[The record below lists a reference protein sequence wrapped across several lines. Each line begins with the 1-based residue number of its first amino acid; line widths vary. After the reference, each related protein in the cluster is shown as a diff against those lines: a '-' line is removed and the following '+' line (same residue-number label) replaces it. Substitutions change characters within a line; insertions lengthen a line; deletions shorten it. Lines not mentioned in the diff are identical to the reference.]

1 MASHGR
7 YTIVSKLADGGMA
20 EIFLGIQHGAE
31 GFQKPVVLKRILT
44 AFSADPQFR
53 NMFLDEAHISMS
65 LNHSNVVQVL
75 DLGVSRGR
83 YFLVLE
89 LVDGWDLDKILQRAK
104 AASMVWPPALSLYV
118 VGEICR
124 ALSFAHGKAANG
136 RPLGIVH
143 RDISPN
149 NVLISDQ
156 GEVKLADFGIA
167 KAQRKREQ
175 TAAGV
180 IKGKIAFMSPEQ
192 ATGAAIDRRSD
203 LFSVGSML
211 YLMATDKLPFESATD
226 LEAIFRVQRADF
238 TAPETARPGVGSEVS
253 RIIMRAMRLVPAER
267 YQTADEMLVD
277 VERVLRTEYQSAG
290 QTELK
295 LWMAQL
301 ARRDGVASIGKT
313 EPGTLATTTEG
324 GTDVSVG
331 TSFELVDFDES
342 ALVTEGSFLPGAVV
356 AGGAI
361 NALSAGVAAAAPP
374 KGPPPLP
381 TPTPPGG
388 APAAVETTL
397 PPRVTGTVR
406 AVETK
411 SRGLRGFWF
420 GATFALAAV
429 IGARYAIEWARTQ
442 PFFRGTP
449 LAASPPAPD
458 TVAPA
463 PAAAPSPPAAA
474 ASNAQPRGAAPTT
487 SARPNEPAGKPGEPA
502 AAPPAAA
509 ATAPDAGGG
518 VAVQAGGARRPDA
531 GGGTLATGESPDEP
545 DEEALLRQAVPN
557 AETAVIGDEEATE
570 APAETKS
577 AKTVKTT
584 KVAAAASEK
593 KDERGGGS
601 ARPSPAPAR
610 PETVSLHIT
619 SSPVGAVVR
628 TKYKVLGR
636 TPISLHFRG
645 GNTYELMFIKQGYA
659 QTIKRVTI
667 AGSGARDRTVAVVLK
682 KSRAPSGRPSL
693 FHIHR

>member
-1 MASHGR
+1 MAGHGR

-31 GFQKPVVLKRILT
+31 GFQKPVVLKRVLT

-89 LVDGWDLDKILQRAK
+89 LVDGWDLDKIMHRAK

-118 VGEICR
+118 VAEVCR
-124 ALSFAHGKAANG
+124 ALAFAHGKHYDG
-136 RPLGIVH
+136 KPLGIVH

-149 NVLISDQ
+149 NVLISEQ

-238 TAPETARPGVGSEVS
+238 TAPEVARPGVGTEVS
-253 RIIMRAMRLVPAER
+253 RIIMRAMRLTPAER

-301 ARRDGVASIGKT
+301 ARRDGSQSIGKT
-313 EPGTLATTTEG
+313 RPGSMATIADGG
-324 GTDVSVG
+324 GTDLNVVG
-331 TSFELVDFDES
+331 SSFELVDFDEVAVAAS
-342 ALVTEGSFLPGAVV
+342 DAAFAPGAVV
-356 AGGAI
+356 SGGP
-361 NALSAGVAAAAPP
+361 G
-374 KGPPPLP
+374 KGPPPIP
-381 TPTPPGG
+381 QGTPSGLMPV
-388 APAAVETTL
+388 APEVAP
-397 PPRVTGTVR
+397 PPRDTAAMR
-406 AVETK
+406 AIEQK

-420 GATFALAAV
+420 GAMFALAAV

-442 PFFRGTP
+442 PFFGRVLGN
-449 LAASPPAPD
+449 AA
-458 TVAPA
+458 APA
-463 PAAAPSPPAAA
+463 PAAPPAA
-474 ASNAQPRGAAPTT
+474 
-487 SARPNEPAGKPGEPA
+487 
-502 AAPPAAA
+502 
-509 ATAPDAGGG
+509 G
-518 VAVQAGGARRPDA
+518 V
-531 GGGTLATGESPDEP
+531 SP
-545 DEEALLRQAVPN
+545 
-557 AETAVIGDEEATE
+557 
-570 APAETKS
+570 APAKP
-577 AKTVKTT
+577 ARV
-584 KVAAAASEK
+584 AASEK
-593 KDERGGGS
+593 GAPGKPAKAETPSGGGRRRSRRGGGEVLRDRGRGPRTQ
-601 ARPSPAPAR
+601 ARRGQRGRRRRSGRAR
-610 PETVSLHIT
+610 RGSVAARGAAQRREHGHRRRRGRRTGTGGQGRGREGRQGGGAHGRRIESGCHVSQA
-619 SSPVGAVVR
+619 GD
-628 TKYKVLGR
+628 
-636 TPISLHFRG
+636 SLAAHHQHAGGRG
-645 GNTYELMFIKQGYA
+645 GAHEVQG
-659 QTIKRVTI
+659 
-667 AGSGARDRTVAVVLK
+667 AGANADQPAF
-682 KSRAPSGRPSL
+682 PGRQHL
-693 FHIHR
+693 

>member
-1 MASHGR
+1 MAGHGR

-31 GFQKPVVLKRILT
+31 GFQKPVVLKRVLT

-75 DLGVSRGR
+75 DLGVSKGR

-89 LVDGWDLDKILQRAK
+89 LVDGWDLDRILQRAK

-118 VGEICR
+118 VAEVCR
-124 ALSFAHGKAANG
+124 ALAFAHGKYYEG
-136 RPLGIVH
+136 KPLGIVH

-149 NVLISDQ
+149 NVLISEQ

-192 ATGAAIDRRSD
+192 ATGATIDRRSD

-226 LEAIFRVQRADF
+226 LEAIFRVQRAEF
-238 TAPETARPGVGSEVS
+238 TPPDVARSGVGPEVS

-301 ARRDGVASIGKT
+301 ARRDGSQSFGKT
-313 EPGTLATTTEG
+313 RPGTMATITDG
-324 GTDVSVG
+324 SGTDISVG
-331 TSFELVDFDES
+331 SSFELVDFDDAAIS
-342 ALVTEGSFLPGAVV
+342 TSDAAFAPGAVV
-356 AGGAI
+356 SGGPA
-361 NALSAGVAAAAPP
+361 S
-374 KGPPPLP
+374 KGPPPIP
-381 TPTPPGG
+381 QGTPQG
-388 APAAVETTL
+388 L
-397 PPRVTGTVR
+397 PPVPPEMASPPRDTAAMR
-406 AVETK
+406 AIEQK

-420 GATFALAAV
+420 GAMFALAAV

-442 PFFRGTP
+442 PFFGRMLGNP
-449 LAASPPAPD
+449 
-458 TVAPA
+458 PA
-463 PAAAPSPPAAA
+463 PAAPPTVAVSPAPAKPGRATADGKSAPAK
-474 ASNAQPRGAAPTT
+474 GAKPESTRA
-487 SARPNEPAGKPGEPA
+487 EPAKPVLVA
-502 AAPPAAA
+502 AAPDAAAMKPAAPVA
-509 ATAPDAGGG
+509 AAPE
-518 VAVQAGGARRPDA
+518 RRPDA
-531 GGGTLATGESPDEP
+531 GRAIAAGEAAEP
-545 DEEALLRQAVPN
+545 DEEALLRQALPN
-557 AETAVIGDEEATE
+557 AEDAVIGEEEAD
-570 APAETKS
+570 APAPEPKG
-577 AKTVKTT
+577 
-584 KVAAAASEK
+584 AAAKAGKTPGRTTTASK
-593 KDERGGGS
+593 AS
-601 ARPSPAPAR
+601 AAPAR

-619 SSPVGAVVR
+619 STPVGAVVR

-645 GNTYELMFIKQGYA
+645 GNTYELMFVKHGYA
-659 QTIKRVTI
+659 QATKRVTI
-667 AGSGARDRTVAVVLK
+667 AGTGAKDRKVAVVLK
-682 KSRAPSGRPSL
+682 KNRTPVGRQSV

>member
-1 MASHGR
+1 MAGHGR

-31 GFQKPVVLKRILT
+31 GFQKPVVLKRVLT
-44 AFSADPQFR
+44 AFSADSQFR

-89 LVDGWDLDKILQRAK
+89 LVDGWDLDKIMHRAM

-118 VGEICR
+118 VGEVCR
-124 ALSFAHGKAANG
+124 ALAFAHGKHYDG
-136 RPLGIVH
+136 KPLGIVH

-149 NVLISDQ
+149 NVLISEQ

-192 ATGAAIDRRSD
+192 ATGAVIDRRSD

-238 TAPETARPGVGSEVS
+238 TAPEVARPGVGPEVS
-253 RIIMRAMRLVPAER
+253 RIIMRAMRLSPAER

-301 ARRDGVASIGKT
+301 ARRDGSQAIGKT
-313 EPGTLATTTEG
+313 RPGSMATIADGG
-324 GTDVSVG
+324 GTDLNVLGS
-331 TSFELVDFDES
+331 SFELVDFDEVAVS
-342 ALVTEGSFLPGAVV
+342 ASDAAFAPGAVV
-356 AGGAI
+356 SGGP
-361 NALSAGVAAAAPP
+361 G
-374 KGPPPLP
+374 KGPPPIP
-381 TPTPPGG
+381 QGTPSGLMPVAPEV
-388 APAAVETTL
+388 APA
-397 PPRVTGTVR
+397 PRDTAAMR
-406 AVETK
+406 AIEQK

-420 GATFALAAV
+420 GAMFALAAV

-442 PFFRGTP
+442 PFFGRMLGN
-449 LAASPPAPD
+449 AS
-458 TVAPA
+458 APA
-463 PAAAPSPPAAA
+463 P
-474 ASNAQPRGAAPTT
+474 G
-487 SARPNEPAGKPGEPA
+487 
-502 AAPPAAA
+502 APPADGVSPAPAKPGRVAASEKSSPGKPAKA
-509 ATAPDAGGG
+509 ATPAPMVVAAVPDAGAAKPSETVG
-518 VAVQAGGARRPDA
+518 VALERRPDA
-531 GGGTLATGESPDEP
+531 GSAVAAAEADEP
-545 DEEALLRQAVPN
+545 DEEALLRQALPN
-557 AETAVIGDEEATE
+557 AENAVIGEEEAD
-570 APAETKS
+570 APAPGAKGGGAKGGKEAARTATGSKAAATS
-577 AKTVKTT
+577 AK
-584 KVAAAASEK
+584 A
-593 KDERGGGS
+593 
-601 ARPSPAPAR
+601 
-610 PETVSLHIT
+610 ETVSLHIT
-619 SSPVGAVVR
+619 STPVGAVVR

-659 QTIKRVTI
+659 PATKRVTI
-667 AGSGARDRTVAVVLK
+667 AGSGAKDRKVAVVLK
-682 KSRAPSGRPSL
+682 KSRTPAGRKSL

>member
-1 MASHGR
+1 MAGHGR

-75 DLGVSRGR
+75 DLGVSKGR

-89 LVDGWDLDKILQRAK
+89 LVDGWDLDKILHRAK

-118 VGEICR
+118 VAEICR
-124 ALSFAHGKAANG
+124 ALAFAHGKQYEG
-136 RPLGIVH
+136 KPLGIVH

-149 NVLISDQ
+149 NVLISEQ

-192 ATGAAIDRRSD
+192 ATGAPIDRRSD

-226 LEAIFRVQRADF
+226 LEAIFRVQRAEF
-238 TAPETARPGVGSEVS
+238 TPPDVARAGVGPEVS
-253 RIIMRAMRLVPAER
+253 RIIMRAMRLTPAER

-301 ARRDGVASIGKT
+301 ARRDGSQSFGKT
-313 EPGTLATTTEG
+313 RPGTIAAITDGG
-324 GTDVSVG
+324 GTDISVG
-331 TSFELVDFDES
+331 SSFELVDFDEV
-342 ALVTEGSFLPGAVV
+342 ALSSSDAAFAPGAVV
-356 AGGAI
+356 SGGGQSGQAGQG
-361 NALSAGVAAAAPP
+361 GKV
-374 KGPPPLP
+374 PPPIP
-381 TPTPPGG
+381 QGTPQGLAPIPPEMATPRDT
-388 APAAVETTL
+388 AAM
-397 PPRVTGTVR
+397 R
-406 AVETK
+406 AIEQK

-420 GATFALAAV
+420 GAMFALAAV

-442 PFFRGTP
+442 PFFGRMLGNP
-449 LAASPPAPD
+449 S
-458 TVAPA
+458 A
-463 PAAAPSPPAAA
+463 PAAPPPVASSPASGKPARTTSSDGKGTPAKPAKAETAKAEVVKAETPPPALAA
-474 ASNAQPRGAAPTT
+474 
-487 SARPNEPAGKPGEPA
+487 
-502 AAPPAAA
+502 
-509 ATAPDAGGG
+509 APDAGAAKVPQTA
-518 VAVQAGGARRPDA
+518 VAASEHKPDEGSAVAAGEAA
-531 GGGTLATGESPDEP
+531 EP
-545 DEEALLRQAVPN
+545 DEEALLRQALPN
-557 AETAVIGDEEATE
+557 AENAVIGEEEAD
-570 APAETKS
+570 APAPETKS
-577 AKTVKTT
+577 AGAKSGKTASRTIAASK
-584 KVAAAASEK
+584 AAAT
-593 KDERGGGS
+593 
-601 ARPSPAPAR
+601 PAK

-619 SSPVGAVVR
+619 STPVGAVVR

-645 GNTYELMFIKQGYA
+645 GNTYELMFIKRGYA
-659 QTIKRVTI
+659 QATKRVTI
-667 AGSGARDRTVAVVLK
+667 AGTGAKDRKVAVVLK
-682 KSRAPSGRPSL
+682 KNRTPVGRQSL

>member
-1 MASHGR
+1 MAGHGR

-31 GFQKPVVLKRILT
+31 GFQKPVVLKRVLT
-44 AFSADPQFR
+44 PFSTDPQFR

-83 YFLVLE
+83 YFLVME
-89 LVDGWDLDKILQRAK
+89 LVDGWDLDKILHRAK

-118 VGEICR
+118 VAEICR
-124 ALSFAHGKAANG
+124 ALAFAHGKHHDG
-136 RPLGIVH
+136 KPLGIVH

-149 NVLISDQ
+149 NVFISEQ

-192 ATGAAIDRRSD
+192 ATGATIDRRSD
-203 LFSVGSML
+203 LFAVGSML

-226 LEAIFRVQRADF
+226 LEAIFRVQRAEF
-238 TAPETARPGVGSEVS
+238 TPPEVARPGVGSEVS
-253 RIIMRAMRLVPAER
+253 RIVMRAMRLVPAER

-301 ARRDGVASIGKT
+301 ARRDGSMSIGKT
-313 EPGTLATTTEG
+313 RPGTMATIAD
-324 GTDVSVG
+324 GTDINVVG
-331 TSFELVDFDES
+331 SSFELVDFDDAAVS
-342 ALVTEGSFLPGAVV
+342 ASDAAFAPGAIVS
-356 AGGAI
+356 GG
-361 NALSAGVAAAAPP
+361 G
-374 KGPPPLP
+374 KGPPPIP
-381 TPTPPGG
+381 QGTPPGG
-388 APAAVETTL
+388 ASIAAEMAV
-397 PPRVTGTVR
+397 PPRDTAAMR
-406 AVETK
+406 AIEQK

-420 GATFALAAV
+420 GAMFALAAV

-442 PFFRGTP
+442 PFFGRVLGTV
-449 LAASPPAPD
+449 AATSPPVSAPPA
-458 TVAPA
+458 VAVSPSLPAKPARAALSETKGSGGKAESPA
-463 PAAAPSPPAAA
+463 PAKVASAPD
-474 ASNAQPRGAAPTT
+474 
-487 SARPNEPAGKPGEPA
+487 
-502 AAPPAAA
+502 AAA
-509 ATAPDAGGG
+509 ATKSAETAAASPARKPDEGAALAAGE
-518 VAVQAGGARRPDA
+518 GAA
-531 GGGTLATGESPDEP
+531 EP
-545 DEEALLRQAVPN
+545 DEEALLREALPN
-557 AETAVIGDEEATE
+557 AENTVIGEEEAD
-570 APAETKS
+570 APAGETKGGA
-577 AKTVKTT
+577 AKSGK
-584 KVAAAASEK
+584 A
-593 KDERGGGS
+593 S
-601 ARPSPAPAR
+601 ARQTTASKGASTSAR

-645 GNTYELMFIKQGYA
+645 GNTYELMFIKRGYA
-659 QTIKRVTI
+659 QTTRRVTI
-667 AGSGARDRTVAVVLK
+667 AGSGAKDRKVAVVLK
-682 KSRAPSGRPSL
+682 KSRTPAGRPNL

>member
-1 MASHGR
+1 MAGHGR

-75 DLGVSRGR
+75 DLGVSKGR

-89 LVDGWDLDKILQRAK
+89 LVDGWDLDKILHRAK

-118 VGEICR
+118 VGEVCR
-124 ALSFAHGKAANG
+124 ALSFAHGKIHEG
-136 RPLGIVH
+136 KPLGIVH

-149 NVLISDQ
+149 NVLISEQ

-203 LFSVGSML
+203 VFSVGSML

-238 TAPETARPGVGSEVS
+238 TPPEVARPGVGAEVS
-253 RIIMRAMRLVPAER
+253 RIIMRAMRLTAGER

-295 LWMAQL
+295 LWLAQL
-301 ARRDGVASIGKT
+301 ARRDGSQSFGKT
-313 EPGTLATTTEG
+313 RVGATVVTPDG
-324 GTDVSVG
+324 SGSDLNAGS
-331 TSFELVDFDES
+331 SFELVDFDD
-342 ALVTEGSFLPGAVV
+342 AGVTVDASFAPGAIL
-356 AGGAI
+356 AGG
-361 NALSAGVAAAAPP
+361 
-374 KGPPPLP
+374 KGPPPIP
-381 TPTPPGG
+381 PPTPPGG
-388 APAAVETTL
+388 ATILPEPAPV
-397 PPRVTGTVR
+397 PRDTATMR
-406 AVETK
+406 AVEQK

-429 IGARYAIEWARTQ
+429 IGARYVIEWARTQ
-442 PFFRGTP
+442 PFFGG
-449 LAASPPAPD
+449 AAATASSPAAPPSSFVPAPSLPSS
-458 TVAPA
+458 PA
-463 PAAAPSPPAAA
+463 TAAPSPARPPSPARVAAA
-474 ASNAQPRGAAPTT
+474 AAQPGQPVAAGAGVDAGATRSGAA
-487 SARPNEPAGKPGEPA
+487 ARPTEPI
-502 AAPPAAA
+502 AAA
-509 ATAPDAGGG
+509 AGRTPDAGS
-518 VAVQAGGARRPDA
+518 ALARGDDTP
-531 GGGTLATGESPDEP
+531 GEP

-557 AETAVIGDEEATE
+557 AESAVIGEEEADGPAPEGKTGNTTGKSSKAASAAGGGRSA
-570 APAETKS
+570 APAKSLAAS
-577 AKTVKTT
+577 AKP
-584 KVAAAASEK
+584 
-593 KDERGGGS
+593 D
-601 ARPSPAPAR
+601 
-610 PETVSLHIT
+610 TVSLHIT
-619 SSPVGAVVR
+619 STPVGAVVR

-636 TPISLHFRG
+636 TPINLHFRG
-645 GNTYELMFIKQGYA
+645 GSTYELMFVKQGYT
-659 QTIKRVTI
+659 QTTKRVTI
-667 AGSGARDRTVAVVLK
+667 ASAGAKDRKVAVVLK
-682 KSRAPSGRPSL
+682 KNRTPAGRPSL

>member
-1 MASHGR
+1 MAGHGR

-75 DLGVSRGR
+75 DLGVSKGR

-89 LVDGWDLDKILQRAK
+89 LVDGWDLDKILHRAK
-104 AASMVWPPALSLYV
+104 DASMVWPPALSLYV
-118 VGEICR
+118 VGEVCR
-124 ALSFAHGKAANG
+124 ALSFAHGKIHEG
-136 RPLGIVH
+136 KPLGIVH

-149 NVLISDQ
+149 NVLISEQ

-192 ATGAAIDRRSD
+192 ATGGAIDRRSD
-203 LFSVGSML
+203 VFSVGSML

-238 TAPETARPGVGSEVS
+238 TPPEVARPGVGPEVA
-253 RIIMRAMRLVPAER
+253 RIIMRAMRLTAGER

-295 LWMAQL
+295 LWLAQL
-301 ARRDGVASIGKT
+301 ARRDGSQSFGKT
-313 EPGTLATTTEG
+313 RVGATIVTPDG
-324 GTDVSVG
+324 SGTDLNAGS
-331 TSFELVDFDES
+331 SFELVDFDE
-342 ALVTEGSFLPGAVV
+342 AGVVVDGSFAPGAIL
-356 AGGAI
+356 AGG
-361 NALSAGVAAAAPP
+361 

-381 TPTPPGG
+381 PPTPPAGMPIVPEPPP
-388 APAAVETTL
+388 APRDTAAM
-397 PPRVTGTVR
+397 R
-406 AVETK
+406 AVEQK

-429 IGARYAIEWARTQ
+429 IGARYVIEWARTQ
-442 PFFRGTP
+442 PFFGGASAPASSPTP
-449 LAASPPAPD
+449 SPSSFVPAPSLPSPPPTSAGVAARAPSPERVAAGPGEATVAAGAPDAAAPRLAAARPREAIAAAGAPKPDAASPLARGDD
-458 TVAPA
+458 T
-463 PAAAPSPPAAA
+463 
-474 ASNAQPRGAAPTT
+474 
-487 SARPNEPAGKPGEPA
+487 PG
-502 AAPPAAA
+502 
-509 ATAPDAGGG
+509 
-518 VAVQAGGARRPDA
+518 
-531 GGGTLATGESPDEP
+531 EP

-557 AETAVIGDEEATE
+557 AESAVIGEEEADG
-570 APAETKS
+570 PALEGKTGNASGKSTKTATGAGRPAAS
-577 AKTVKTT
+577 AK
-584 KVAAAASEK
+584 S
-593 KDERGGGS
+593 S
-601 ARPSPAPAR
+601 AKL
-610 PETVSLHIT
+610 ETVSLHIT
-619 SSPVGAVVR
+619 STPVGAVVR

-645 GNTYELMFIKQGYA
+645 GNTYELMFVKQGYA
-659 QTIKRVTI
+659 QTTKRVTI
-667 AGSGARDRTVAVVLK
+667 ASAGARDRKVAVVLK
-682 KSRAPSGRPSL
+682 KNRTPAGRPSL

>member
-1 MASHGR
+1 MAGHGR

-31 GFQKPVVLKRILT
+31 GFQKPVVLKRVLT

-118 VGEICR
+118 VAEVCR
-124 ALSFAHGKAANG
+124 ALAFAHGKYYEG
-136 RPLGIVH
+136 KPLGIVH

-149 NVLISDQ
+149 NVLISEQ

-192 ATGAAIDRRSD
+192 ATGAPIDRRSD

-226 LEAIFRVQRADF
+226 LEAIFRVQRAEF
-238 TAPETARPGVGSEVS
+238 TPPDVARPGVGPEVS

-301 ARRDGVASIGKT
+301 ARRDGSQSFGKT
-313 EPGTLATTTEG
+313 RPGTMATIADGG
-324 GTDVSVG
+324 GTDISVG
-331 TSFELVDFDES
+331 SSFELVDFDEVVAS
-342 ALVTEGSFLPGAVV
+342 TSDVAFAPGAVV
-356 AGGAI
+356 SGGPA
-361 NALSAGVAAAAPP
+361 SQGGQGG
-374 KGPPPLP
+374 KGPPPIPQP
-381 TPTPPGG
+381 TPQGL
-388 APAAVETTL
+388 APVAPEMAP
-397 PPRVTGTVR
+397 PPRDTAAMR
-406 AVETK
+406 AVEQK

-420 GATFALAAV
+420 GAMFALAAV

-442 PFFRGTP
+442 PLLGRILG
-449 LAASPPAPD
+449 SPPAPAAPP
-458 TVAPA
+458 TVSVAPVPAKSGRADGKSGSAKAAKPESMKGEPAKPVTVVAAVPDAGAAKA
-463 PAAAPSPPAAA
+463 PEIAAAAPAHKPDA
-474 ASNAQPRGAAPTT
+474 G
-487 SARPNEPAGKPGEPA
+487 SAVAVGEPA
-502 AAPPAAA
+502 
-509 ATAPDAGGG
+509 
-518 VAVQAGGARRPDA
+518 
-531 GGGTLATGESPDEP
+531 EP
-545 DEEALLRQAVPN
+545 DEEALLRQALPN
-557 AETAVIGDEEATE
+557 AENAVIGEEEADGPVPEPKGGT
-570 APAETKS
+570 
-577 AKTVKTT
+577 AKGSKTAAR
-584 KVAAAASEK
+584 AAAASK
-593 KDERGGGS
+593 TAATS
-601 ARPSPAPAR
+601 AR

-619 SSPVGAVVR
+619 STPVGAVVR

-645 GNTYELMFIKQGYA
+645 GNTYELMFIKHGYA
-659 QTIKRVTI
+659 QTTKRVTI
-667 AGSGARDRTVAVVLK
+667 AGTGAKDRKVAVVLK
-682 KSRAPSGRPSL
+682 KNRTPVGRQSV

>member
-1 MASHGR
+1 MAGHGR

-118 VGEICR
+118 VGEVCR
-124 ALSFAHGKAANG
+124 ALAFAHGKLHEG
-136 RPLGIVH
+136 KPLGIVH

-192 ATGAAIDRRSD
+192 ATGGPIDRRSD

-226 LEAIFRVQRADF
+226 LEAIFRVQRAEF
-238 TAPETARPGVGSEVS
+238 TPPEVARPGVGPEVS

-301 ARRDGVASIGKT
+301 ARRDGAQAIGKT
-313 EPGTLATTTEG
+313 QAATLATVTEG
-324 GTDVSVG
+324 GTDINVG
-331 TSFELVDFDES
+331 SSFELVDFDDS
-342 ALVTEGSFLPGAVV
+342 VVLTEGSFAPGAVL
-356 AGGAI
+356 AGG
-361 NALSAGVAAAAPP
+361 

-381 TPTPPGG
+381 TPTPPAG
-388 APAAVETTL
+388 APLSLEPAPP
-397 PPRVTGTVR
+397 PPRETGTMR
-406 AVETK
+406 AVENK

-429 IGARYAIEWARTQ
+429 IGARYVIEWARTQ
-442 PFFRGTP
+442 PFLGGAPT
-449 LAASPPAPD
+449 AAEPPPSGGMSRPAANAPPPSSSPPSSSVPAPSIL
-458 TVAPA
+458 APA
-463 PAAAPSPPAAA
+463 KAAA
-474 ASNAQPRGAAPTT
+474 ALPSG
-487 SARPNEPAGKPGEPA
+487 PAEPA
-502 AAPPAAA
+502 ATAAA
-509 ATAPDAGGG
+509 ADAGGAHPAEA
-518 VAVQAGGARRPDA
+518 VAAGARKPDSGA
-531 GGGTLATGESPDEP
+531 PLATGDSPDEP
-545 DEEALLRQAVPN
+545 DEEALLRQALPN
-557 AETAVIGDEEATE
+557 AETAVIGEEEADEPSPGTV
-570 APAETKS
+570 AKSPGGAKSVKAGKAARAASDKNDKSDKKDDRATGSATGAAS
-577 AKTVKTT
+577 AK
-584 KVAAAASEK
+584 S
-593 KDERGGGS
+593 
-601 ARPSPAPAR
+601 
-610 PETVSLHIT
+610 ETVSLHIT

-628 TKYKVLGR
+628 TRYKVLGR

-645 GNTYELMFIKQGYA
+645 GNTYELMFIKRGYA
-659 QTIKRVTI
+659 QATKRVTL
-667 AGSGARDRTVAVVLK
+667 AGSGAKDRRVAVVLK
-682 KSRAPSGRPSL
+682 KSRTPAGRPNL
-693 FHIHR
+693 FRIHR

>member
-1 MASHGR
+1 MAGHGR

-65 LNHSNVVQVL
+65 LNHSNIVQVL

-104 AASMVWPPALSLYV
+104 IATITWPPALSLYV
-118 VGEICR
+118 VGEVCR
-124 ALSFAHGKAANG
+124 ALSFAHGKVING
-136 RPLGIVH
+136 KPLGIVH

-149 NVLISDQ
+149 NVLISEQ

-226 LEAIFRVQRADF
+226 LEAIFRVQRAEF
-238 TAPETARPGVGSEVS
+238 TPPESARPGVGTEVS
-253 RIIMRAMRLVPAER
+253 RIIMRAMRLVPGER

-301 ARRDGVASIGKT
+301 ARRDGSLAIGKT
-313 EPGTLATTTEG
+313 QPGTLATVTEG

-331 TSFELVDFDES
+331 SSFELVDFDDAIE
-342 ALVTEGSFLPGAVV
+342 LTEGSFMPGAVL
-356 AGGAI
+356 AGGSPSGSGAQ
-361 NALSAGVAAAAPP
+361 APAGAAAAG

-388 APAAVETTL
+388 ASIAIDAMP

-406 AVETK
+406 AVENK

-429 IGARYAIEWARTQ
+429 IGARYVIEWARTQ
-442 PFFRGTP
+442 PFFPGGSAP
-449 LAASPPAPD
+449 APVYGPPAPPS
-458 TVAPA
+458 VAPA
-463 PAAAPSPPAAA
+463 PPGPPPGTVAAPAPARPGEPPLPARPPESAPREPAAGALAAADAGGSAAPTPAAA
-474 ASNAQPRGAAPTT
+474 AA
-487 SARPNEPAGKPGEPA
+487 
-502 AAPPAAA
+502 
-509 ATAPDAGGG
+509 
-518 VAVQAGGARRPDA
+518 RPDA
-531 GGGTLATGESPDEP
+531 SGAAVVKAEPADEP
-545 DEEALLRQAVPN
+545 DEEALLRQALPN
-557 AETAVIGDEEATE
+557 AETAVIGEEEADE
-570 APAETKS
+570 PAPD
-577 AKTVKTT
+577 VKAG
-584 KVAAAASEK
+584 KVAAARSPGKTGGDK
-593 KDERGGGS
+593 KDERAGAS
-601 ARPSPAPAR
+601 AKSSGAAAR

-659 QTIKRVTI
+659 QATKRVTI
-667 AGSGARDRTVAVVLK
+667 AGSGAKDRKVAVTLK
-682 KSRAPSGRPSL
+682 KSRSPSARPGL
-693 FHIHR
+693 FRIHR